1 MKIENFSIKKTYTTY
16 SGGGSINWTNAIFW
30 LGYLMIIV
38 SFMMSFGPTASVGNQ
53 AAGYLGKLK
62 INSSMLMPLGILLIC
77 GSHAS
82 ENGWKKPMWY

>member
-1 MKIENFSIKKTYTTY
+1 
-16 SGGGSINWTNAIFW
+16 
-30 LGYLMIIV
+30 MIIV

-82 ENGWKKPMWY
+82 ENGWKKPM